1 MAESHGI
8 PVLAAI
14 IIVLFVLGVAF
25 TITGVYGAILAKRN
39 HEDKGIIGTIIAI
52 TTVSAIVVFLTTFL
66 LILAPIPAAAWC
78 IITIAGIGLGVW
90 NACNAHKQT
99 NEGTVSM

>member
-1 MAESHGI
+1 MESHGI

-14 IIVLFVLGVAF
+14 IITLFVLGVAF

-39 HEDKGIIGTIIAI
+39 HEDKDIIITIGIITM
-52 TTVSAIVVFLTTFL
+52 VSAIIMFLTAFL

-99 NEGTVSM
+99 HARTVHM